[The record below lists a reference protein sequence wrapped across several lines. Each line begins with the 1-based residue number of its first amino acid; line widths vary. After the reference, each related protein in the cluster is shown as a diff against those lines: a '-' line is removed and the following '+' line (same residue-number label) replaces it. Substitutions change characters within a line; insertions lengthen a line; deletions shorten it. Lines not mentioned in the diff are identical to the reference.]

1 VAAILPNSPSPL
13 STPAPGSYRVSWSPT
28 PYEDSKE
35 NNIRK
40 GNEKTILPNMRFFD
54 VPLRKQEL
62 ILLAVIY
69 TVLIVPLWV
78 FGSKPQGM
86 ENLCP
91 QYILISTALMSIIFA
106 AMAIKNDR
114 ETISR
119 LVYPLMI
126 SSTALGSSTFT
137 FFMIQMNFSSSVII
151 RLLFSLATL
160 SLFTAIFE
168 LNVLTYRLYTQI
180 KKPKPE

>member
-1 VAAILPNSPSPL
+1 MIPP
-13 STPAPGSYRVSWSPT
+13 
-28 PYEDSKE
+28 D
-35 NNIRK
+35 
-40 GNEKTILPNMRFFD
+40 MRYLD

-69 TVLIVPLWV
+69 VILIVPLWV
-78 FGSKPQGM
+78 FGPKPEGM
-86 ENLCP
+86 ENLCHE
-91 QYILISTALMSIIFA
+91 YILISTALMSIVFA

-114 ETISR
+114 ETLLR

-137 FFMIQMNFSSSVII
+137 FFLIQMNSSPSTII

-168 LNVLTYRLYTQI
+168 LNILAYRLYIRVRIEKTGMS
-180 KKPKPE
+180 